1 MKRLIAFLLVLLL
14 TASCAAAAVVPSGQS
29 LKVDGTPVSC
39 EKYNYDGRNYFR
51 LRDIAAL
58 LNGTSVQ
65 FSVDWDAQAQTVS
78 LQTGTSYTPNGTELD
93 ANAPDKSATSVY
105 SSQIIKVNGQTVHWM
120 TVLNIGGSNFF
131 QLRELGEVLGFTVD
145 YDEAENTALILS
157 QPPAKWRMTKQTV
170 TRSDSAMTTT
180 VLYVYD
186 GQGRLTRTTEAND
199 YIDPAKLTEYA
210 YDEKGNLA
218 AKRVQTNDGTA
229 SSVTDT
235 AFTYDERGNLLE
247 EASVMRY
254 ASDPEGTV
262 RHKESLAYTYGDDG
276 KIQTRTV
283 TSDQNSFVSRYS
295 YSSDGRLSRIE
306 PIKPETPISIPM
318 TYVTYSYDNSGR
330 VILEGFYDDAYGSYS
345 TSYGYEGSRLVS
357 SATTGAAYPA
367 EFTDYEYDEHGNEI
381 RRIYTGK
388 RNGKDV
394 TIVTVTEY
402 EVIPT

>member
-1 MKRLIAFLLVLLL
+1 MRKLIAFIIVLLL
-14 TASCAAAAVVPSGQS
+14 TVSCAAAAVVPSGQS
-29 LKVDGTPVSC
+29 LKVDEKPVHC
-39 EKYNYDGRNYFR
+39 EKYNFDGRNYFR

-58 LNGTSVQ
+58 LNGTPVQ

-78 LQTGTSYTPNGTELD
+78 LETGKSYTPNGTELD
-93 ANAPDKSATSVY
+93 ANAPDRSATSVY
-105 SSQIIKVNGQTVHWM
+105 SSQIIKVNGQTVHWL
-120 TVLNIGGSNFF
+120 TVLNIDGSNFF

-157 QPPAKWRMTKQTV
+157 QPPAKWRMTKQTI

-180 VLYVYD
+180 ILYIYD

-199 YIDPAKLTEYA
+199 YTDPAKLTKYA
-210 YDEKGNLA
+210 YDEKGNLIT
-218 AKRVQTNDGTA
+218 KRAQTNDGTA
-229 SSVTDT
+229 SSVTET
-235 AFTYDERGNLLE
+235 VFTYDERGNLLE

-254 ASDPEGTV
+254 AADPEGTV
-262 RHKESLAYTYGDDG
+262 RHTESLAYTYGDDG

-295 YSSDGRLSRIE
+295 YGSDGRLSRIE

-318 TYVTYSYDNSGR
+318 TYVTYSYDQSGR

-367 EFTDYEYDEHGNEI
+367 EFTDYEYDAHGNQI

-402 EVIPT
+402 EQVQ

>member
-1 MKRLIAFLLVLLL
+1 MKKLIAFLLVLLL
-14 TASCAAAAVVPSGQS
+14 TVSCVAAAVVPSGQS
-29 LKVDGTPVSC
+29 LKVDGTPVAC

-65 FSVDWDAQAQTVS
+65 FSVDWDEQTQTVS

-199 YIDPAKLTEYA
+199 YIDPAKLTDYT
-210 YDEKGNLA
+210 YDEKGNLT

-235 AFTYDERGNLLE
+235 VFTYDERGNLLE
-247 EASVMRY
+247 EASVMKY

-262 RHKESLAYTYGDDG
+262 RHKESLSYTYGDDG
-276 KIQTRTV
+276 KILTRTV

-295 YSSDGRLSRIE
+295 YGSDGRLSRIE

-318 TYVTYSYDNSGR
+318 TYVTYSYDQSGR

-345 TSYGYEGSRLVS
+345 TSYGYEGIRLVS

-367 EFTDYEYDEHGNEI
+367 EFTDYEYDAHGNQI
-381 RRIYTGK
+381 RRTYTGK